1 MALEPTSM
9 IGGALS
15 VTIQMAKLGMKTAEA
30 PEEIRVVCDMTQRV
44 YRAFKEYV
52 RLSQTP
58 AVKEYWKRVPAQK
71 SFVDESIKDT
81 LETLT
86 DIGRYMEPSRLDQI
100 KYGRVKMINKL
111 NWAIMDKEM
120 ALMQQKKLEMDHT
133 DLMHHID
140 KLHKVEAESTLPTIS
155 QLSLVTNASFGESS
169 GAPPSYYVVNSRSKE
184 NRYAD
189 KVQVSEWKEEGD
201 ATIMSPW
208 LRRQMMQAQ
217 QEAGK
222 KRLENW
228 TQTESGLNSEQS
240 FKGDSLGIM
249 TTFIHDMEEE
259 GTPAPV
265 LQQRLSDQLPHEQ
278 PLELSLESQLEMV
291 FQSVSKSSRTLAD
304 KEQTPIKSLEVC
316 PPAGSLARKLSTAEE
331 RRRRTKL
338 RFSKEEE
345 DEVE

>member
-58 AVKEYWKRVPAQK
+58 AVKDYWKRVPAQK

-120 ALMQQKKLEMDHT
+120 ALMHQKKLEMDHT

-155 QLSLVTNASFGESS
+155 QLSLVTDASFGESS
-169 GAPPSYYVVNSRSKE
+169 GAPPSYYVINSRSKE

-228 TQTESGLNSEQS
+228 TQTE
-240 FKGDSLGIM
+240 
-249 TTFIHDMEEE
+249 
-259 GTPAPV
+259 
-265 LQQRLSDQLPHEQ
+265 
-278 PLELSLESQLEMV
+278 
-291 FQSVSKSSRTLAD
+291 
-304 KEQTPIKSLEVC
+304 C
-316 PPAGSLARKLSTAEE
+316 
-331 RRRRTKL
+331 
-338 RFSKEEE
+338 
-345 DEVE
+345 